1 MPLVGSNR
9 NYIVIAGVGVGL
21 GVICIVAAVL
31 FLPENCLFFEHRQV
45 GFLCDAFIVG
55 QPRPP
60 CPVCSNE
67 LVATIARIVGALG
80 IGLLLL
86 PASIFGIRKWRDKDE
101 VVAE

>member
-1 MPLVGSNR
+1 MALAGSNR

-31 FLPENCLFFEHRQV
+31 FLPENCLLFEHRRV
-45 GFLCDAFIVG
+45 GLLCDALIVG

-67 LVATIARIVGALG
+67 AVATLARIIGLLG
-80 IGLLLL
+80 ILLLLLL
-86 PASIFGIRKWRDKDE
+86 P
-101 VVAE
+101 VALYMQ